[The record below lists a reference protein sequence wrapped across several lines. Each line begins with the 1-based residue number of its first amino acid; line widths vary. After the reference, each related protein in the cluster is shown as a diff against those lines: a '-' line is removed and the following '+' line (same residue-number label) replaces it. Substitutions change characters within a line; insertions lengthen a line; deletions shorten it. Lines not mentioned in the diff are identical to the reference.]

1 MVENSFLFGSLTK
14 SCCGRIHESLGKL
27 IVIFYVALTVIGGHL
42 SAVNAGATGRTSPR
56 SPKPDQSVRCG
67 PYAVCDLASHYCD
80 TVMNT
85 CVRCSDDCHPGR
97 INGDS
102 LAEEDCKIKCRV
114 YYELKEEI
122 DRLIAEETKET
133 TYRPQPIVNHHHR
146 SDEKY
151 LQLSFRSLHLINAA
165 DDKTLA
171 RVELLMAIETIAVAV
186 ITILLFIISI
196 CLIILLQRQRVRT
209 VYSYTPL
216 DTGRKTASG

>member
-102 LAEEDCKIKCRV
+102 LAEEDCKIKCRGRCHGF
-114 YYELKEEI
+114 I
-122 DRLIAEETKET
+122 
-133 TYRPQPIVNHHHR
+133 H
-146 SDEKY
+146 
-151 LQLSFRSLHLINAA
+151 SFRPFLQVRYYSETPPTQHGYCAGVSRQSATDRCELRTCPRSL
-165 DDKTLA
+165 
-171 RVELLMAIETIAVAV
+171 R
-186 ITILLFIISI
+186 
-196 CLIILLQRQRVRT
+196 
-209 VYSYTPL
+209 
-216 DTGRKTASG
+216 GG